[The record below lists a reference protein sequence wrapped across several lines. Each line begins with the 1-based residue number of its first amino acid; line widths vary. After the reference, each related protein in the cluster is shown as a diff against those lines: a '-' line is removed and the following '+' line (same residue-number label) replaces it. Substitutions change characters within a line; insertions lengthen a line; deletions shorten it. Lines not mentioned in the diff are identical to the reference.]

1 MPRTSFFLRYHL
13 FRTDCIAYM
22 TEETSSARRTNPVT
36 RKRTPPNPAHRL
48 AALAVDAAMEKKAEN
63 VSVLDLRGISGV
75 ADYFVLATGS
85 SDLQIRA
92 IANAIQDEIE
102 ETCDER
108 PWHKEGLEHLK
119 WVLLD
124 YVDVVVHIFTREK
137 REHYGLERL
146 WGEAEV
152 ESVPEDGDSEDVPF
166 LQETA
171 SPARQTGST

>member
-1 MPRTSFFLRYHL
+1 
-13 FRTDCIAYM
+13 M
-22 TEETSSARRTNPVT
+22 TEETSSARRTETVT
-36 RKRTPPNPAHRL
+36 RKRTPQNPGHRL
-48 AALAVDAAMEKKAEN
+48 ASLAVDAAMDKKAEN

-102 ETCDER
+102 DECDER

-146 WGEAEV
+146 WGEADAET
-152 ESVPEDGDSEDVPF
+152 VPEDGDSADVEL
-166 LQETA
+166 LQNA
-171 SPARQTGST
+171 QQSPRQTGSA